1 MDIRMLMKCTEKVG
15 FFSEMISNQEGEKHE
30 ECCKAMGYKLATP
43 GEVIVQ
49 EGTMGQTFYVI
60 LKGTVGIYK
69 EQVEL
74 PGENSGSL
82 AELENNFKLTKKP
95 SNIYLKS
102 ATIQTMKMK
111 SKETLDAPNSF
122 NMENLNKIKV
132 LKAGEAFG
140 ELSLMENKPRAAS
153 VICEQECHLA
163 ILEKQ
168 YFDKIL
174 SNFLEDSQ
182 IYI

>member
-1 MDIRMLMKCTEKVG
+1 MKCTEKVG
-15 FFSEMISNQEGEKHE
+15 FFAEMINNQEGEKHE
-30 ECCKAMGYKLATP
+30 ECCKAMGYKLAFP

-49 EGTMGQTFYVI
+49 EGTMGQTFYII

-69 EQVEL
+69 EPVDL
-74 PGENSGSL
+74 PGDSSSL

-95 SNIYLKS
+95 SNILMKS
-102 ATIQTMKMK
+102 PTNSPIIRRYSLK
-111 SKETLDAPNSF
+111 SKENLDIPNSLI
-122 NMENLNKIKV
+122 NTENLNKIKV

-140 ELSLMENKPRAAS
+140 ELSLMENKPRAAT

-168 YFDKIL
+168 YFDRIL
-174 SNFLEDSQ
+174 SEFLIISL
-182 IYI
+182 

>member
-1 MDIRMLMKCTEKVG
+1 MKCTEKVS

-30 ECCKAMGYKLATP
+30 ECCKAMGYKLASP

-69 EQVEL
+69 EPVEL
-74 PGENSGSL
+74 PGENSSSL

-95 SNIYLKS
+95 SNIFLKS
-102 ATIQTMKMK
+102 PTVTLQNMKLK

-122 NMENLNKIKV
+122 NVESLNKIKV

-174 SNFLEDSQ
+174 SNFVEDFQ